1 MDIYCRLCRQSSPA
15 DAFFCVSCGSVLH
28 VDDAQKIRSVP
39 GSGITIR
46 RIQQPT
52 IAQIAPTRQPARPS
66 PLSLVRWAGIPI
78 VGMAFS
84 LIFLFGILQLID
96 RGGLPPLGLW
106 GLLPVVTGALLSEEE
121 WVNGKLGR
129 GLLGMA
135 IWGGIPWL
143 LAGDLLSLA
152 VLLGAAWL
160 ALRATRSDHPPLPHS

>member
-1 MDIYCRLCRQSSPA
+1 MGRTMALSCRICRQSSPA
-15 DAFFCVSCGSVLH
+15 DAYFCISCGSVLH
-28 VDDAQKIRSVP
+28 VDDAQKIRIVP
-39 GSGITIR
+39 SSGITIR
-46 RIQQPT
+46 ITPPPAIPT
-52 IAQIAPTRQPARPS
+52 IAPRPQPPRPAPV
-66 PLSLVRWAGIPI
+66 SLVRWAGIPI

-135 IWGGIPWL
+135 IWGGMPWL

-152 VLLGAAWL
+152 ALLGAAWL
-160 ALRATRSDHPPLPHS
+160 ALRIARSINPH